1 MVIRLNSGPVA
12 LEVDPADGGRIISC
26 TWQNLQLVAER
37 REGVDA
43 WGWFAMAPWAGRVRD
58 GVLTTTQGDVALPKS
73 GRDAIHGYA
82 VRRPWDVEFS
92 DQTRCVL
99 TAPTPEPFRGGLMR
113 QEIEIGRLAV
123 HWSVVYIGGEVPLP
137 AWVGLHP
144 WFRRRL
150 SRGQSAVVDFSAGR
164 MLEQDERGL
173 PTGRTID
180 PIPGPHDHAFTTMHG
195 SPSVHWPGALRLV
208 VESVS
213 PWWVIFDRDPG
224 AVCIEPQSSPPD
236 AANLGL
242 APVLGD
248 GEKVSVSATLRIIP
262 D

>member
-1 MVIRLNSGPVA
+1 MVRLQSGPIG
-12 LEVDPADGGRIISC
+12 LEIDPADGGRIISC

-37 REGVDA
+37 REGIDA

-58 GVLTTTQGDVALPKS
+58 GVLATAQGDVQLPTS
-73 GRDAIHGYA
+73 GRDAMHGFA
-82 VRRPWDVEFS
+82 VRRPWDVEFA
-92 DQTRCVL
+92 DTKRCVMV
-99 TAPTPEPFRGGLMR
+99 APTPDPYRGGLMH
-113 QEIEIGRLAV
+113 QEIELGRLAI
-123 HWSVVYIGGEVPLP
+123 HWSITYIGGETPMP

-150 SRGQSAVVDFSAGR
+150 SRGQLAQVHFTAGR
-164 MLEQDERGL
+164 MLDVDERGL
-173 PTGRTID
+173 PTGGSAE
-180 PIPGPHDHAFTTMHG
+180 PVPGPYDHAFTSMQG

-208 VESVS
+208 VESIS
-213 PWWVIFDRDPG
+213 PWWVIFDKDPSL
-224 AVCIEPQSSPPD
+224 VSIEPQSSPPD

-242 APVLGD
+242 APVIGP